1 MVRVIELGKSLYEAM
16 IFGTLTVGSVLAF
29 LTLIGIIQWTI

>member
-16 IFGTLTVGSVLAF
+16 IFGTLTVGSVLAV
-29 LTLIGIIQWTI
+29 LTLIGFLQWNI

>member
-29 LTLIGIIQWTI
+29 LTLIGFLQWNI